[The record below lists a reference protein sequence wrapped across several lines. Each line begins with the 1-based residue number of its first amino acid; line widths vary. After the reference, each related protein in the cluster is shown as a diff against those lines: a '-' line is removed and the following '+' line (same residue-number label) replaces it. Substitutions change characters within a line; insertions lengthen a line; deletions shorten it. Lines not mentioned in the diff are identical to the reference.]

1 MLLEARS
8 LVLEH
13 RYHAMR
19 MNTHNIRLHDFG
31 TVCGLRVDKHPS
43 PQCVNTCAILRPGL
57 GLDCCGREIV
67 VPEDLFVPLVD
78 GATSGWGSSALSN
91 ANPAPALPA
100 GTPPATPAKLY
111 IYLQYA
117 QCDTDPIPTYV
128 RACGCCTPCEHN
140 GCTPSVTREG
150 YEVLVSS
157 TPPVD
162 WINPLGKVFCEW
174 LEVKLKGPG
183 SSPLGQQL
191 YNETL
196 QEALCGIITEPCAD
210 FCSGGNDRLLLA
222 TVSFNSDGTLT
233 NIDNVTGRRLVLSTG
248 AIVEALECL
257 AAAEIA
263 CCAATDAYL
272 TLGATGAP
280 SPINL
285 GAKPPD
291 DTITYTVTVTNTDA
305 SKEANS
311 FNLTLAFQ
319 SKGLAFSAASFAI
332 AGVAQPAPTGDSSGV
347 TVAVPKL
354 TAKASAQL
362 DVTAMFEPGKHQAGD
377 TLVSVASISNYDGA
391 HDPDVTVTTPFVDI
405 VTDGPRVRLTG
416 WLSKGTPG
424 TAGDIVVIESA
435 GAPAQLLR
443 EGMTFEFTEAMDT
456 ASAISATTTTKGSVT
471 VVLTDLSG
479 AVTTIPCAMTWNTP
493 PTQMLVKAA
502 KGQLPEGPAAE
513 GTLQITL
520 SGGLKEDGTYADPAL
535 KDSSQQSRLDGYP
548 ATGGDIPGQS
558 GNGTQGGDFVVR
570 TALPQPAPK

>member
-57 GLDCCGREIV
+57 ALDCCGREIV

-78 GATSGWGSSALSN
+78 GATSGWGSSAFSN
-91 ANPAPALPA
+91 PNPPPALPA
-100 GTPPATPAKLY
+100 GTPSTTPAKLY

-157 TPPVD
+157 TAPVD
-162 WINPLGKVFCEW
+162 WINPLGKAFCEW

-196 QEALCGIITEPCAD
+196 EEALCTIITEPCAD

-222 TVSFNSDGTLT
+222 TVIFNSDGTLT

-257 AAAEIA
+257 AKAEIA

-272 TLGATGAP
+272 TLGATAAP

-319 SKGLAFSAASFAI
+319 SKGLAFSAASFTI

-347 TVAVPKL
+347 TVVVPKL
-354 TAKASAQL
+354 TAKAFAQL
-362 DVTAMFEPGKHQAGD
+362 DVTAMFEPGKHEAGD
-377 TLVSVASISNYDGA
+377 TLVSVATISNYDGA

-405 VTDGPRVRLTG
+405 VTDGPRVLLTG
-416 WLSKGTPG
+416 WLAKGTPG
-424 TAGDIVVIESA
+424 SAGDIVVIESA

-456 ASAISATTTTKGSVT
+456 ASAISATSTTKGSVT

-479 AVTTIPCAMTWNTP
+479 TAATIPCAMTWNTP
-493 PTQMLVKAA
+493 PTKMLVKAA
-502 KGQLPEGPAAE
+502 KGQLPEGRAGE
-513 GTLQITL
+513 GTLEITL
-520 SGGLKEDGTYADPAL
+520 SGGSKGDGAYAGFAL
-535 KDSSQQSRLDGYP
+535 EDSSQQSRLDGYP
-548 ATGGDIPGQS
+548 ATGGDIPG
-558 GNGTQGGDFVVR
+558 
-570 TALPQPAPK
+570 